1 MSPLAQVVVLVCVV
15 ALTGALVA
23 TLVSLRRTTQRAEKV
38 LEVMERE
45 IRPMATQLEAL
56 AEELRGLSRQATRE
70 LERVSVV
77 VRRVEDVSLAVVRI
91 AGAVG
96 TVTKLGRLAGKT
108 GALRKGIEIFAS
120 RLRRRS

>member
-1 MSPLAQVVVLVCVV
+1 MSPLAQAVVLLCLV
-15 ALTGALVA
+15 ALTVALVIA
-23 TLVSLRRTTQRAEKV
+23 IVALRRTVQRAESV
-38 LEVMERE
+38 LAVVERE

-70 LERVSVV
+70 LERVSTV

-91 AGAVG
+91 AGAVS
-96 TVTKLGRLAGKT
+96 TATRLGRVV
-108 GALRKGIEIFAS
+108 GAAMGLRRGLDVVAS